1 MILAYVVIGG
11 GQTFWGPVLGALIFT
26 LLPEVARDT
35 KEFRLEIFGIAM
47 LATMVFR
54 QHGLITRDVVRRTES
69 RIKRAFAGR
78 KTVEPAETGASAPQP
93 TDK

>member
-47 LATMVFR
+47 LACMVFR
-54 QHGLITRDVVRRTES
+54 QHGLITRDMVRRTES
-69 RIKRAFAGR
+69 RIKQAFAGR
-78 KTVEPAETGASAPQP
+78 KTVESAETGASAPHP